1 MFPGTLPSGTSSP
14 APTCPG
20 AKSKAPPS
28 ENESSQA
35 VIAAQL
41 GRPLRA
47 FSKPLVRCHL
57 GLPVVIEVPPVLDDG
72 TPFPTHY
79 WLSCPLAVRRVARI
93 ESRGD
98 IGVIEERVAAD
109 PEFDRRL
116 SAAHERYRSERD
128 VLIPEDAI
136 HRPSGGVA
144 GASLGVKCLH
154 AHYAD
159 FAAGVVSGEPWD
171 NPVGELVAAEVE
183 PLDCTVPCVVGG
195 DRNPNWLE
203 PRPGGGQ

>member
-1 MFPGTLPSGTSSP
+1 VDP
-14 APTCPG
+14 
-20 AKSKAPPS
+20 
-28 ENESSQA
+28 SQA

-98 IGVIEERVAAD
+98 IGRIEDRAVAD
-109 PEFDRRL
+109 PEFGQRL
-116 SAAHERYRSERD
+116 TAAHERYRNERD
-128 VLIPEDAI
+128 VLIAEDAI

-144 GASLGVKCLH
+144 GASFGVKCLH

-159 FAAGVVSGEPWD
+159 YAAGANSVETRD
-171 NPVGELVAAEVE
+171 NPVGELVASEIE
-183 PLDCTVPCVVGG
+183 PLDCTVPCVI
-195 DRNPNWLE
+195 DDERNPNWVE
-203 PRPGGGQ
+203 PRIEPVGLK

>member
-1 MFPGTLPSGTSSP
+1 VND
-14 APTCPG
+14 ADIDPT
-20 AKSKAPPS
+20 
-28 ENESSQA
+28 QA

-47 FSKPLVRCHL
+47 ISKPLVLCHL

-98 IGVIEERVAAD
+98 IALIEDRAFAD
-109 PEFDRRL
+109 PEFEQRL
-116 SAAHERYRSERD
+116 TAAHERYRVERD

-136 HRPSGGVA
+136 HRPRGGVA
-144 GASLGVKCLH
+144 GAGFGVKCLH

-159 FAAGVVSGEPWD
+159 YAAGTASEEPRD
-171 NPVGELVAAEVE
+171 NPVGELVAVEVE
-183 PLDCTVPCVVGG
+183 PLDCTVPCVIGEQ
-195 DRNPNWLE
+195 RNPNWVE
-203 PRPGGGQ
+203 PKSEPGGQQ

>member
-1 MFPGTLPSGTSSP
+1 MIGSDVSSP
-14 APTCPG
+14 QIDP
-20 AKSKAPPS
+20 
-28 ENESSQA
+28 SQA

-47 FSKPLVRCHL
+47 ISKPLVRCHL

-98 IGVIEERVAAD
+98 IALIEDRAVAD
-109 PEFDRRL
+109 PAFEQRL
-116 SAAHERYRSERD
+116 SAAHERYRIERD
-128 VLIPEDAI
+128 RLIPEDAT
-136 HRPSGGVA
+136 HRPTGGVA
-144 GASLGVKCLH
+144 GASFGVKCLH

-159 FAAGVVSGEPWD
+159 YAAGTALEQPRD
-171 NPVGELVAAEVE
+171 NPVGELVEAEVE
-183 PLDCTVPCVVGG
+183 PLNCTVPCVIGG
-195 DRNPNWLE
+195 QRNPNWVE
-203 PRPGGGQ
+203 PRAEPGGRR

>member
-1 MFPGTLPSGTSSP
+1 M
-14 APTCPG
+14 
-20 AKSKAPPS
+20 
-28 ENESSQA
+28 
-35 VIAAQL
+35 IAAQL

-98 IGVIEERVAAD
+98 IALIEARAGAD
-109 PEFDRRL
+109 PDFERRL
-116 SAAHERYRSERD
+116 TAAHERHRIERD
-128 VLIPEDAI
+128 VFIPDDAI
-136 HRPSGGVA
+136 HRPSGGVG
-144 GASLGVKCLH
+144 GASVGVKCLH

-159 FAAGVVSGEPWD
+159 FAAGAASDEPRD
-171 NPVGELVAAEVE
+171 NPVGELVAVEVE
-183 PLDCTVPCVVGG
+183 PLDCTVPCVIDGH
-195 DRNPNWLE
+195 RNPNWVE
-203 PRPGGGQ
+203 PRRELGGRQ

>member
-1 MFPGTLPSGTSSP
+1 MTRDDVSSLQAEP
-14 APTCPG
+14 
-20 AKSKAPPS
+20 
-28 ENESSQA
+28 SQA
-35 VIAAQL
+35 VIGAQL

-98 IGVIEERVAAD
+98 IGRIEDRAVAD
-109 PEFDRRL
+109 PEFGRRL
-116 SAAHERYRSERD
+116 TAAHERYRVERD
-128 VLIPEDAI
+128 VLIGHDAT

-144 GASLGVKCLH
+144 GASFGVKCLH

-159 FAAGVVSGEPWD
+159 YAAGAVADDSWD
-171 NPVGELVAAEVE
+171 NPVGELVATEVE
-183 PLDCTVPCVVGG
+183 PLDCTVPCVIG
-195 DRNPNWLE
+195 DMRNPNWVE
-203 PRPGGGQ
+203 PRTEPGGTP

>member
-1 MFPGTLPSGTSSP
+1 VIDEEIAQSQI
-14 APTCPG
+14 A
-20 AKSKAPPS
+20 
-28 ENESSQA
+28 SSQE

-47 FSKPLVRCHL
+47 ISKPLVRCHL

-98 IGVIEERVAAD
+98 IALMEERAAAD
-109 PEFDRRL
+109 PVFEQRL
-116 SAAHERYRSERD
+116 AAAHERYRVERD
-128 VLIPEDAI
+128 RLIPEDAI
-136 HRPSGGVA
+136 HLPSGGVA
-144 GASLGVKCLH
+144 GASFGIKCLH

-159 FAAGVVSGEPWD
+159 YAAGTGKEPRD
-171 NPVGELVAAEVE
+171 NPVGELVAAEIE
-183 PLDCTVPCVVGG
+183 PLDCTVPCVI
-195 DRNPNWLE
+195 DDHRNPNWIE
-203 PRPGGGQ
+203 PKTDPGSGR

>member
-1 MFPGTLPSGTSSP
+1 MIDEEFASAQG
-14 APTCPG
+14 
-20 AKSKAPPS
+20 
-28 ENESSQA
+28 

-47 FSKPLVRCHL
+47 VSRPVTRCPL

-98 IGVIEERVAAD
+98 IALMEERAAAD
-109 PEFDRRL
+109 PEFERRL
-116 SAAHERYRSERD
+116 AGAHERYRIERD
-128 VLIPEDAI
+128 ALIPAGAT

-144 GASLGVKCLH
+144 GAAFGVKCLH

-159 FAAGVVSGEPWD
+159 YRAGTSSGEPRD
-171 NPVGELVAAEVE
+171 NPVGELVAGEIE
-183 PLDCTVPCVVGG
+183 PLNCTVPCVID
-195 DRNPNWLE
+195 DRRNSNWVE
-203 PRPGGGQ
+203 PRPRRVEPPDQPSSA

>member
-1 MFPGTLPSGTSSP
+1 MTD
-14 APTCPG
+14 ADV
-20 AKSKAPPS
+20 
-28 ENESSQA
+28 SSQA

-47 FSKPLVRCHL
+47 VSKPLVHCHL

-98 IGVIEERVAAD
+98 IGRIEDLAVAD
-109 PEFDRRL
+109 PEFGRRL
-116 SAAHERYRSERD
+116 TVAHERYRTERD
-128 VLIPEDAI
+128 LLIRQDAI
-136 HRPSGGVA
+136 HRPTGGVA
-144 GASLGVKCLH
+144 GASAGVKCLH

-159 FAAGVVSGEPWD
+159 YAAGAASEDRWY
-171 NPVGELVAAEVE
+171 NPVGELVAAEIE
-183 PLDCTVPCVVGG
+183 PLDCTVPCVIG
-195 DRNPNWLE
+195 DGRNPNWVE
-203 PRPGGGQ
+203 PKTGPGGPQ

>member
-1 MFPGTLPSGTSSP
+1 MDDSLQG
-14 APTCPG
+14 
-20 AKSKAPPS
+20 
-28 ENESSQA
+28 
-35 VIAAQL
+35 VITAQL

-72 TPFPTHY
+72 TPFPTRY

-98 IGVIEERVAAD
+98 IALMEERARAD
-109 PEFDRRL
+109 PGFDRRL
-116 SAAHERYRSERD
+116 AAAHERYRSERD
-128 VLIPEDAI
+128 ELIPEDAT

-144 GASLGVKCLH
+144 GASVGVKCLH

-159 FAAGVVSGEPWD
+159 YAAGAAAAEPRD
-171 NPVGELVAAEVE
+171 NPVGELVAAEIE
-183 PLDCTVPCVVGG
+183 PLDCTVPCVI
-195 DRNPNWLE
+195 DNHRNAEWVE
-203 PRPGGGQ
+203 PKGRGRSTG

>member
-1 MFPGTLPSGTSSP
+1 VI
-14 APTCPG
+14 G
-20 AKSKAPPS
+20 ADVFSQIDP
-28 ENESSQA
+28 SQA

-47 FSKPLVRCHL
+47 VSKPLVRCHL

-98 IGVIEERVAAD
+98 IARIEDRALGDA
-109 PEFDRRL
+109 EFGQRL
-116 SAAHERYRSERD
+116 TAAHERYRIARD
-128 VLIPEDAI
+128 VLIGPDAI

-144 GASLGVKCLH
+144 GAGSGVKCLH

-159 FAAGVVSGEPWD
+159 YAAGAASEASWD
-171 NPVGELVAAEVE
+171 NPVGELVATEIE
-183 PLDCTVPCVVGG
+183 PLDCTVPCVIG
-195 DRNPNWLE
+195 DERNPNWVE
-203 PRPGGGQ
+203 PKAGPGGRR

>member
-1 MFPGTLPSGTSSP
+1 MTATDDSSLQVEP
-14 APTCPG
+14 
-20 AKSKAPPS
+20 
-28 ENESSQA
+28 SQA

-47 FSKPLVRCHL
+47 VSKPLVRCHL

-72 TPFPTHY
+72 TPFPTRF

-98 IGVIEERVAAD
+98 IGRIENRALSDA
-109 PEFDRRL
+109 EFGQRL
-116 SAAHERYRSERD
+116 SAAHERYRNERD
-128 VLIPEDAI
+128 VLIGPDAI

-144 GASLGVKCLH
+144 GASFGVKCLH

-159 FAAGVVSGEPWD
+159 YAAGGASEDSWD
-171 NPVGELVAAEVE
+171 NPVGELVAAEIE
-183 PLDCTVPCVVGG
+183 PLDCTVPCVIG
-195 DRNPNWLE
+195 DERNPDWVE
-203 PRPGGGQ
+203 PKSGPGGMS

>member
-1 MFPGTLPSGTSSP
+1 MIGADVSSP
-14 APTCPG
+14 QIDP
-20 AKSKAPPS
+20 
-28 ENESSQA
+28 SQA

-47 FSKPLVRCHL
+47 ISKPLVRCHL

-98 IGVIEERVAAD
+98 IALIEDRAVAD
-109 PEFDRRL
+109 PAFEQRL
-116 SAAHERYRSERD
+116 SAAHERYRIERD
-128 VLIPEDAI
+128 RLIPEDAI
-136 HRPSGGVA
+136 HRPAGGVA
-144 GASLGVKCLH
+144 GASFGVKCLH

-159 FAAGVVSGEPWD
+159 YAAGTALEEPRD

-183 PLDCTVPCVVGG
+183 PLNCTVPCVIG
-195 DRNPNWLE
+195 DQRNPNWVE
-203 PRPGGGQ
+203 PRAEPGGRR

>member
-1 MFPGTLPSGTSSP
+1 MPKSP
-14 APTCPG
+14 VDDAG
-20 AKSKAPPS
+20 VASFQGMIS
-28 ENESSQA
+28 
-35 VIAAQL
+35 AQL

-47 FSKPLVRCHL
+47 TSKPLVRCHL

-98 IGVIEERVAAD
+98 IALIEERVNAD
-109 PEFDRRL
+109 PVFEQRL
-116 SAAHERYRSERD
+116 TAAHERYRIERD
-128 VLIPEDAI
+128 ELIPEDAI

-144 GASLGVKCLH
+144 GANLGVKCLH

-159 FAAGVVSGEPWD
+159 YAAGGASDEPRD
-171 NPVGELVAAEVE
+171 NPVGQLVAAEIEPLNCTAPCVIDDLRNPEWVE
-183 PLDCTVPCVVGG
+183 PKLGS
-195 DRNPNWLE
+195 REAL
-203 PRPGGGQ
+203 

>member
-1 MFPGTLPSGTSSP
+1 M
-14 APTCPG
+14 
-20 AKSKAPPS
+20 
-28 ENESSQA
+28 QQ

-47 FSKPLVRCHL
+47 VSKPLVSCHL

-72 TPFPTHY
+72 TPFPTRY

-98 IGVIEERVAAD
+98 IAAIEAHSRIDED
-109 PEFDRRL
+109 FGLRL
-116 SAAHERYRSERD
+116 SSAHQRYRTERD
-128 VLIPEDAI
+128 RLIPEGAV

-144 GASLGVKCLH
+144 GAISGVKCLH

-159 FAAGVVSGEPWD
+159 YAAGVVAAPQRD
-171 NPVGELVAAEVE
+171 NPVGELVAREVE
-183 PLDCTVPCVVGG
+183 PLDCTVRCVVG
-195 DRNPNWLE
+195 DRRNPEWVE
-203 PRPGGGQ
+203 PRAHRRGGE

>member
-1 MFPGTLPSGTSSP
+1 MIGADASSLQIDP
-14 APTCPG
+14 
-20 AKSKAPPS
+20 
-28 ENESSQA
+28 SQA

-47 FSKPLVRCHL
+47 ASKPLVRCHL

-98 IGVIEERVAAD
+98 ISLIEDRAVAD
-109 PEFDRRL
+109 SEFEQRL
-116 SAAHERYRSERD
+116 SAAHERYRNDRD

-144 GASLGVKCLH
+144 GASFGVKCLH

-159 FAAGVVSGEPWD
+159 YAAGTIAEERRD
-171 NPVGELVAAEVE
+171 NPVGDLVAAEIE
-183 PLDCTVPCVVGG
+183 PLDCKVPCVIG
-195 DRNPNWLE
+195 DQRNPNWVE
-203 PRPGGGQ
+203 PKAAPRGRS

>member
-1 MFPGTLPSGTSSP
+1 MGIVSPGTRQSGTSSP
-14 APTCPG
+14 EPTF
-20 AKSKAPPS
+20 PPDDS
-28 ENESSQA
+28 TQA

-57 GLPVVIEVPPVLDDG
+57 GLPVVIQVPPVLDDG
-72 TPFPTHY
+72 TPFPTRY

-98 IGVIEERVAAD
+98 IAIMEARARVD
-109 PEFDRRL
+109 LDFGRRL
-116 SAAHERYRSERD
+116 EDAHERYQSERD
-128 VLIPEDAI
+128 GLIPEDAI

-144 GASLGVKCLH
+144 GASFGVKCLH

-159 FAAGVVSGEPWD
+159 YAGGGD
-171 NPVGELVAAEVE
+171 NPVGEVVAAEIE
-183 PLDCTVPCVVGG
+183 PLDCAVPCVIGAS
-195 DRNPNWLE
+195 RNPGWVE
-203 PRPGGGQ
+203 PKPAPGGRS

>member
-1 MFPGTLPSGTSSP
+1 MIGTDLSSF
-14 APTCPG
+14 
-20 AKSKAPPS
+20 
-28 ENESSQA
+28 EIDRSQA

-47 FSKPLVRCHL
+47 VSKPLVRCHL

-98 IGVIEERVAAD
+98 IGRIEDRAIAD
-109 PEFDRRL
+109 PEFGQRL
-116 SAAHERYRSERD
+116 TAAHERYRNERD
-128 VLIPEDAI
+128 VLIAQDAI

-144 GASLGVKCLH
+144 GASFGVKCLH
-154 AHYAD
+154 ATMRTTPPAPHRWKRETTRSGSWSPPRLSPSIAPSR
-159 FAAGVVSGEPWD
+159 VSSTMSATRTGSSRSEGPR
-171 NPVGELVAAEVE
+171 LK
-183 PLDCTVPCVVGG
+183 VP
-195 DRNPNWLE
+195 D
-203 PRPGGGQ
+203 